1 MDALSEQERS
11 AYCLSDARAAY
22 RLAEIAASEVSG
34 HQLNEEVARLLE
46 ANKGRPRLRSVT
58 EVA

>member
-1 MDALSEQERS
+1 MARAVGLEVIEVDREHMGSLSEQERS

-34 HQLNEEVARLLE
+34 HQLNEEVTVNA
-46 ANKGRPRLRSVT
+46 
-58 EVA
+58 